1 MLDTSELRGE
11 NLRLARQKAAVVTSY
26 TSPRMSIDRRDSER
40 IELLGALQGE
50 VMVFQP
56 TTITQIST
64 GGIEVETG
72 FPLQLDSLHDF
83 RLTLS
88 DHSLVIK
95 GRVVHSSISD
105 VDQDLVIYKSG
116 IEFVEPP
123 ERVLGAISAF
133 LDAVKRFRR

>member
-1 MLDTSELRGE
+1 
-11 NLRLARQKAAVVTSY
+11 
-26 TSPRMSIDRRDSER
+26 MSTDRRDSER
-40 IELLGALQGE
+40 IDLLGALQGE

-72 FPLQLDSLHDF
+72 FPLQLDSLHEF

-88 DHSLVIK
+88 DRSLVVK

-105 VDQDLVIYKSG
+105 VDQDVVIYKSG

-123 ERVLGAISAF
+123 ERVLGAIADF
-133 LDAVKRFRR
+133 LDAVKQFRR